1 MTRDEM
7 RGHVADV
14 LAGPLSDGQTI
25 QTLLSRA
32 NANGADLKQLL
43 AAALSVARE
52 QVNQK
57 IAELERALDDSEHD
71 RWRLEDGMREL
82 QGQIKHLTEEGK
94 RKTRGK
100 RR

>member
-25 QTLLSRA
+25 QTLLSR
-32 NANGADLKQLL
+32 ANGADLKQLL

-82 QGQIKHLTEEGK
+82 QGQIKHLK